1 MNKLSYVVK
10 ITLNQLQTFI
20 TSKPP
25 RAPTPTKVF
34 SDTDF
39 ILCFPFTSSDDDGL
53 FRPGNRKLF
62 DKNLLIAGVENQ
74 QRQLIFVQL
83 TYQRDESSVLSG
95 FFPLINKKLTALA

>member
-25 RAPTPTKVF
+25 RAPTPIKVF

-39 ILCFPFTSSDDDGL
+39 ILCFPFTSSDDGGL

-62 DKNLLIAGVENQ
+62 DKNFLIAGVENQ

-83 TYQRDESSVLSG
+83 TYQRE
-95 FFPLINKKLTALA
+95 